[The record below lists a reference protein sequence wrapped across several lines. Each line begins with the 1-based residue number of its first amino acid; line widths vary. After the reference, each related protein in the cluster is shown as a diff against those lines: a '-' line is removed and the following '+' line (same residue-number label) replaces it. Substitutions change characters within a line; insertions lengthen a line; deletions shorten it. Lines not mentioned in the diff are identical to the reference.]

1 MLNGVNTKVC
11 KVKNVFSLI
20 YDLFLTGFNASAR
33 FVGVNTMYWG
43 QCYLILANKH
53 EAGPQTGTGLLMNL
67 ARNESVANLYLIPSK
82 DNSEK
87 SAAVDILSNPLEPF
101 ELTNHGFL
109 KLMLSQEFHVRK
121 STNGYPCDDHEE
133 DNFYKVRSIFSDTKE
148 NLIFCPSGSALLK
161 S

>member
-1 MLNGVNTKVC
+1 
-11 KVKNVFSLI
+11 
-20 YDLFLTGFNASAR
+20 
-33 FVGVNTMYWG
+33 
-43 QCYLILANKH
+43 
-53 EAGPQTGTGLLMNL
+53 MNL
-67 ARNESVANLYLIPSK
+67 SRNESVANLYLIPSK
-82 DNSEK
+82 VNSEK

-133 DNFYKVRSIFSDTKE
+133 DNFYKVRFSDTKVD
-148 NLIFCPSGSALLK
+148 LIFCPSGSALLK